1 MVLFGGLSPFR
12 WLALLPFG
20 LGFIDVVENIQI
32 CTMLLQYPNITES
45 QVSVASITTSLK
57 HAMVIIVYSLIALLA
72 IYAFIK
78 WVKVRFKGD

>member
-1 MVLFGGLSPFR
+1 MVLFSGLSPFR

-32 CTMLLQYPNITES
+32 CTMLFQYPNITES

-57 HAMVIIVYSLIALLA
+57 HAMVIIVYSLVALLA

-78 WVKVRFKGD
+78 WVKVHFKGS